1 MSYPKPDDGQVVMV
15 SAYERIA
22 WATAGSSDYCLP
34 TRRWV
39 EIGLAFGIPILGL
52 FFLLKNYHLLRQIAI

>member
-1 MSYPKPDDGQVVMV
+1 MSNPKGDDGQDVTV

-34 TRRWV
+34 TKCWV
-39 EIGLAFGIPILGL
+39 EIGLAFGVPILGL
-52 FFLLKNYHLLRQIAI
+52 LFLFKY